1 MAQQRSRG
9 GSAALWGIIFGL
21 ILAALDVLHQLVVAG
36 AVRRALGPGTS
47 LIYTA
52 LALLIAAALYFVAGL
67 LAARRANALEAGV
80 FAGLIAGVIVGAT
93 ALALTLIVL
102 ALRPPLVV
110 RHPGLVRAAEIAGVV
125 RAALGVVVQALI
137 GAGLGALGGLAG
149 RRPTPPVASGP
160 YTPYTP
166 YAPYTP
172 PQPAS
177 PPAPGAPQQPASP
190 PPYTQPQAPY
200 TPLPDD
206 APTITPQR

>member
-9 GSAALWGIIFGL
+9 GSAALWGIIIGL

-36 AVRRALGPGTS
+36 AVRHALGPGTS

-93 ALALTLIVL
+93 ALALVLIVL

-110 RHPGLVRAAEIAGVV
+110 RHPALLRAEEATGIVRE
-125 RAALGVVVQALI
+125 ALGIVVQALI

-149 RRPTPPVASGP
+149 RR
-160 YTPYTP
+160 
-166 YAPYTP
+166 
-172 PQPAS
+172 S
-177 PPAPGAPQQPASP
+177 PPAAGANNPTTQPAYPAYPAYPATPQSP
-190 PPYTQPQAPY
+190 PRPPNPYAYPPA
-200 TPLPDD
+200 TPPLGDD
-206 APTITPQR
+206 TPTVTPRR